1 MWIERKYIRMISSRL
16 SCFHERSDG
25 FNFRCPVCGDSKKSE
40 TKARG
45 WLLEGDGAN
54 PFRFYC
60 FNCQASE
67 SFREFLRRVSPGMY
81 EDYVTEKFREGRA
94 ANHARPAIL
103 KMAPSFVRRA
113 QSAVVVKPV
122 ESLLTLDEAD
132 WAREYVVSRKIPEV
146 HYKHI
151 FACDDV
157 RRLASSIPA
166 YRDKR
171 MSPNSCIV
179 FPFYG
184 ADNATAYLQCRMMGN
199 GSFRYMTFELEGG
212 EKIWGRHCIDMAAP
226 IYLFEGPIDAMCVKN
241 GAASGGADLIS
252 AASELKAS
260 RPDVRVVLCYDA
272 DWRVNRA
279 IYSQVEKAIGLGYSV
294 SLPKMPRK
302 DANEC
307 VMAGMSVDDVTALMA
322 SAVSHGL
329 SAKLKL
335 STVKKP
341 WK

>member
-1 MWIERKYIRMISSRL
+1 MWIERKFIRMLSSRL
-16 SCFHERSDG
+16 QCFHERSDG

-45 WLLEGDGAN
+45 WLLEGDGTN

-81 EDYVTEKFREGRA
+81 EDYVTEKFREGKA
-94 ANHARPAIL
+94 ANTARPVVA
-103 KMAPSFVRRA
+103 KMAPSFAPRPKP
-113 QSAVVVKPV
+113 AVVTKPV
-122 ESLLTLDEAD
+122 DALLTLDEAD
-132 WAREYVVSRKIPEV
+132 WALEYVVSRKIPEI
-146 HYKHI
+146 HHKHI

-157 RRLASSIPA
+157 RRLAAAIPA
-166 YRDKR
+166 YRDKK

-184 ADNATAYLQCRMMGN
+184 ADNSTAYLQCRMMGN
-199 GSFRYMTFELEGG
+199 GTFRYMTFELEGG

-226 IYLFEGPIDAMCVKN
+226 IFLFEGPIDAMCVKN
-241 GAASGGADLIS
+241 GAASGGADLI
-252 AASELKAS
+252 AAATELKSSA
-260 RPDVRVVLCYDA
+260 DAKVVLCYDA
-272 DWRVNRA
+272 DWRSNKA
-279 IYSQVEKAIGLGYSV
+279 IYSQVEKAIGLGHAV
-294 SLPKMPRK
+294 SLPKMPCK
-302 DANEC
+302 DVNEC
-307 VMAGMSVDDVTALMA
+307 VMSGMSVDAVTDLMA

-335 STVKKP
+335 STVKRP